1 MTDSNRKHRKLD
13 NSNILHQKRKSKI
26 LKQIDFFKHHVQLLA
41 SRKSNN
47 LSNPNGRTTVV
58 GIGSNIGGSCT
69 MFSLMLISLILY
81 TQCTDMLSGTH
92 DNVNTIR
99 YTNKFDD
106 ENNQVLI
113 NDYNFMPSM
122 AIHIEKNNKEIEE

>member
-1 MTDSNRKHRKLD
+1 MTDSNRQHRKLD

-69 MFSLMLISLILY
+69 MFSMMLISLILY

-99 YTNKFDD
+99 YTNKFDN